1 MDTAV
6 MWIAGI
12 AVFGFFV
19 VLLANAFGNQIDKAA
34 EVAAKKVTSDERA
47 DPYWRG
53 AFSML
58 FLIAIAVIVVVVWWN
73 SSG

>member
-1 MDTAV
+1 VATERNALLVKAIEKWSTA
-6 MWIAGI
+6 
-12 AVFGFFV
+12 
-19 VLLANAFGNQIDKAA
+19 LLDMTGKAA